1 MLGVRA
7 MNVYRGCTIVN
18 QNGVYAIF
26 KDGRQ
31 IHFGAQMEETCHSVI
46 DILIQY
52 GYIDDAEP

>member
-1 MLGVRA
+1 
-7 MNVYRGCTIVN
+7 MNTYRGCTIVN

-26 KDGRQ
+26 KGGRQ

-52 GYIDDAEP
+52 GYIDDAEQ